1 VALTIIFIQDQEPLF
16 LVLILIF
23 NKKLEK
29 MKNKI
34 LKIIFSVTITLLMV
48 SCTDDLN
55 QSPIDPD
62 SFTQEDVFAN
72 AAVAKGALAKLYS
85 SLALTGQQG
94 PAGQPDIADIDEGF
108 SQFSRMLFNLNEI
121 TTDHAVVGWGDPGL
135 PDLHGM
141 FWSSSN
147 DFTEAMY
154 TRLAQEVSFA
164 NSFIE
169 NAEALT
175 EAEVQTFIAEA
186 RFLRA
191 YAYYNLIDLYAN
203 VPLTTVI
210 TTELPEQSTRAEIF
224 AFIESE
230 LLEIQDLLLPSGSN
244 EYGRVDQAASWALL
258 SRLYLN
264 AEVWIGTPKYTEAVT
279 FSSNVMNSSY
289 SINMNDANGN
299 GSAYDELFLADNNT
313 NGAQNEFIFALN
325 FDGLQSQTYGG
336 TTFLVHAAVGGTM
349 NATEFGVNGGWGGL
363 RTTKTLVN
371 QFEVAA
377 LDISALNNDL
387 GGTISDWG
395 LVGDATINSWDG
407 PDMEMYQTGAN
418 QYALYAELTGGLIKF
433 RFNED
438 WGNNY
443 GDTGADGSLEP
454 GGDNIAIP
462 NEGTYLITL
471 DLTNLTYTITEI
483 IPPSDKRGMFHT
495 DGQSL
500 EIENIPPFNNGYAVA
515 KFKNVD
521 SNGNAGS
528 DTTGDFV
535 DTDLPLIRLA
545 EIYLNYAEA
554 SLRGGGGDLSLA
566 TAKINELR
574 QRAYGSTSGNING
587 GDLTLDFILNERSRE
602 LYWEG
607 LRRTD
612 LIRYNYFTSNN
623 FLWPF
628 KGNVPNGT
636 SVDAFRNV
644 FPLPINTLSVNPN
657 LTQNPGY

>member
-1 VALTIIFIQDQEPLF
+1 
-16 LVLILIF
+16 
-23 NKKLEK
+23 

-34 LKIIFSVTITLLMV
+34 LKIIFSVSISYFMV

-72 AAVAKGALAKLYS
+72 AIVAKGALAKLYS

-108 SQFSRMLFNLNEI
+108 SQFSRMLFNLNEL

-141 FWSSSN
+141 FWSSGN

-164 NSFIE
+164 NSFIQ
-169 NAEALT
+169 NAGALT
-175 EAEVQTFIAEA
+175 DVEVQTFIAEA

-203 VPLTTVI
+203 VPLTTEI
-210 TTELPEQSTRAEIF
+210 STELPQQNNRADIF

-230 LLEIQDLLLPSGSN
+230 LLEIQDQLLPSGAN
-244 EYGRVDQAASWALL
+244 EYGRVDQVAAWALL

-264 AEVWIGTPKYTEAVT
+264 AEVWTGTTKYTEAVT

-289 SINMNDANGN
+289 TINMNDANGN

-325 FDGLQSQTYGG
+325 FDGLQSQTFGG
-336 TTFLVHAAVGGTM
+336 TTFLVHASIGGSMDPTD
-349 NATEFGVNGGWGGL
+349 FGVNGGWFGL
-363 RTTKTLVN
+363 RTTKNLASK
-371 QFEVAA
+371 FEV
-377 LDISALNNDL
+377 DINALNDAL
-387 GGTISDWG
+387 GTLSDWG
-395 LVGDATINSWDG
+395 LVGDATINGWDG
-407 PDMEMYQTGAN
+407 PDMEMYQTGTN
-418 QYALYAELTGGLIKF
+418 QYALYADLTAGLIKF

-438 WGNNY
+438 WGQNF

-454 GGDNIAIP
+454 GGDNIAIASD
-462 NEGTYLITL
+462 GTYFITL
-471 DLTNLTYTITEI
+471 DLDNLTY
-483 IPPSDKRGMFHT
+483 SVVSASGDKRGMFHT
-495 DGQSL
+495 DGQNL
-500 EIENIPPFNNGYAVA
+500 EIESIPPFKEGYAVT

-521 SNGNAGS
+521 SSGNAGS
-528 DTTGDFV
+528 DTTGNFV
-535 DTDLPLIRLA
+535 DSDLPLIRLA

-554 SLRGGGGDLSLA
+554 TLRGGGGDLSLA

-574 QRAYGSTSGNING
+574 QRAYGNSSGNINSS
-587 GDLTLDFILNERSRE
+587 DLNLDFVLAERSKE

-607 LRRTD
+607 QRRTD
-612 LIRYNYFTSNN
+612 LVRYNYFTSSS

-628 KGNVPNGT
+628 KGDIPNGS
-636 SVDAFRNV
+636 SVDQFRNIY
-644 FPLPINTLSVNPN
+644 PLPVNVLSINPN